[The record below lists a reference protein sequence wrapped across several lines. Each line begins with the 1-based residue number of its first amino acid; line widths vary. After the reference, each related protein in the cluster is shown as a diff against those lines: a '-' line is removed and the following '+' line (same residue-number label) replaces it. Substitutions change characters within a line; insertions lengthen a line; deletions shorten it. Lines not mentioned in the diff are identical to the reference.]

1 MTWSYYLTY
10 ILYCIPFVFVYRS
23 LIKKSSEIINK
34 PAAFWF
40 SAFVFILVICIEIFH
55 LYLIAHMGNKDI
67 ALYRHRSNVVYLPI
81 IWTVFSIA
89 FIYIGIQK
97 NIAIFN
103 QLGTALIG
111 MMFIKL
117 YAFDVWNMDQVSRII
132 AFIVLGLLLLIS
144 SFMFQKLKKLLT
156 GSATKTPSSNTD

>member
-1 MTWSYYLTY
+1 M
-10 ILYCIPFVFVYRS
+10 
-23 LIKKSSEIINK
+23 
-34 PAAFWF
+34 PA
-40 SAFVFILVICIEIFH
+40 
-55 LYLIAHMGNKDI
+55 
-67 ALYRHRSNVVYLPI
+67 
-81 IWTVFSIA
+81 
-89 FIYIGIQK
+89 GIQK